1 MAGGDAAPNAPV
13 TFTAH
18 SSEAC
23 TTFINGLTRDT
34 NSTNASGIAA
44 STARTANAAA
54 GEYSVTAMMTGLA
67 AGASFSLT
75 NVKAPVPS
83 IGKSYSGNFIQG
95 QSGASYTVTVSNA
108 AGAGWTTR
116 GVTVTKAGGGGD
128 VGIDEWDDLELQFT
142 ADVHHR
148 HGADRRIL
156 EAPIWLEEMGNR
168 QGKVL

>member
-1 MAGGDAAPNAPV
+1 MAGGGAAPNAPV
-13 TFTAH
+13 TFTAQ
-18 SSEAC
+18 SNEAC
-23 TTFINGLTRDT
+23 ATFINGLTRYT
-34 NSTNASGIAA
+34 KSTNASGIAA
-44 STARTANAAA
+44 STALTANAVA

-67 AGASFSLT
+67 AGVSFSLT
-75 NVKAPVPS
+75 NVKVPVLS

-95 QSGASYTVTVSNA
+95 ENGASYTMTVSNA
-108 AGAGWTTR
+108 AGAGWTT
-116 GVTVTKAGGGGD
+116 GVVTVTEAGGGGD

-142 ADVHHR
+142 ADVHHQ